1 MDKLKIRFNFVYID
15 FDKAITWFIC
25 LYFSNGLVGLAARR
39 VLAVAR
45 LQSSYILFA
54 NLIIYMPLI
63 LVLVLMISKRKID
76 KSLWSFLLVLCAT
89 VFFFALTLFFH
100 PDYDRFFFRETYGA
114 WEDVFRPDS
123 GAVFGFL
130 VVTAS
135 RNSRRLIENL
145 KYASMLL
152 LLYSIYQFLKAVSDG
167 YWTVLNAAGESI
179 EQSYNLGFG
188 YTVIFC
194 ATVFLGLF
202 IRERKKT
209 YLLLGCIS
217 TVLALVGGSR
227 GCVLCLLIFGI
238 LYLFKEFSVVPVYK
252 KILITAGAVLAGILF
267 NAFYYD
273 ILSWLSGIDAR
284 TIQMFL
290 SGDITSDNGRDAIY
304 ALAAGAVK
312 TMPFLGYGAFGDRQ
326 FITPYYYWG
335 YCHNII
341 LELIID
347 FGWLFGIII
356 FLIICVRSIQ
366 VLIRAREEQ
375 AFVICILL
383 AANAKLFLSDTF
395 WGYPQFWM
403 LIGYLFFV
411 FKVEKKETFTGRIRF
426 VRKKK

>member
-1 MDKLKIRFNFVYID
+1 
-15 FDKAITWFIC
+15 
-25 LYFSNGLVGLAARR
+25 
-39 VLAVAR
+39 
-45 LQSSYILFA
+45 
-54 NLIIYMPLI
+54 
-63 LVLVLMISKRKID
+63 
-76 KSLWSFLLVLCAT
+76 
-89 VFFFALTLFFH
+89 
-100 PDYDRFFFRETYGA
+100 
-114 WEDVFRPDS
+114 
-123 GAVFGFL
+123 
-130 VVTAS
+130 
-135 RNSRRLIENL
+135 
-145 KYASMLL
+145 MLRCFL

-194 ATVFLGLF
+194 ATVFLDFYPGK
-202 IRERKKT
+202 KKT

-227 GCVLCLLIFGI
+227 GCVLCLLILEYSIF
-238 LYLFKEFSVVPVYK
+238 LKSFPLFLSI

-411 FKVEKKETFTGRIRF
+411 F
-426 VRKKK
+426 